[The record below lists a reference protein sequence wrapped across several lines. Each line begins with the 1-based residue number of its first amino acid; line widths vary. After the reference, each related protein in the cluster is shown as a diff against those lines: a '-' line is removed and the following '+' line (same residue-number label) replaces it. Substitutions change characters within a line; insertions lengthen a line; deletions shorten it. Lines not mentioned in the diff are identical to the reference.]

1 MGRSKCG
8 CFCGMFQKYFC
19 ESFCLPPVLLYDDVH
34 DAVLP
39 VTLCWC
45 FQARFIKVSGR
56 I

>member
-1 MGRSKCG
+1 
-8 CFCGMFQKYFC
+8 MFQKYFC
-19 ESFCLPPVLLYDDVH
+19 EPFCLPPVLLYDDVH